1 MSRENAVRSG
11 SYAVTTLSRKRRR
24 VGGAGTV
31 SDHRGDGRDKPGH
44 DQWARH
50 ELCACYIAD
59 LLL

>member
-11 SYAVTTLSRKRRR
+11 SYAVTALSRKRGR
-24 VGGAGTV
+24 VGGPAQCPIIGMAGTSPV
-31 SDHRGDGRDKPGH
+31 MTK
-44 DQWARH
+44 WARH